1 MVPNETTKRS
11 EKTSWMMISKIGRQ
25 NEAVEKRR
33 RRLRGKDLLRNEE
46 GTPLEPSNAPPRTT
60 VYGQKVLKGAQRGQV
75 GKAKAQGNAQPNV
88 NSPNKLRI
96 LGGSCKGRKIQ
107 TPNVFLRPMMGKVRE
122 ALFSG
127 LSSIGAMDG
136 PNVSLLDV
144 YSGSGSIGVEALSR
158 GAKHVTFVD
167 ISKECCEI
175 SLSNAALCGFTIT
188 SNEQIPITT
197 SGYETHH
204 TINDG
209 SVTSIVDPSE
219 SSMPPFLHPPT
230 KAVRGNAM
238 DVLYNPIKYNLLK
251 PYDVITLTPPY
262 EEVAYGDLVQA
273 VAETSLAK
281 EADTIIALEYP
292 VELGCFPHV
301 IADGSLIGLRNRR
314 YGRTVLA
321 LYICR
326 PSGRLE
332 NAISRPEE
340 FVKL

>member
-1 MVPNETTKRS
+1 MGPS
-11 EKTSWMMISKIGRQ
+11 EKTSWMMMSNIGGQR
-25 NEAVEKRR
+25 EAVEKRR
-33 RRLRGKDLLRNEE
+33 RRRRRGKDLLRNEE
-46 GTPLEPSNAPPRTT
+46 GVPVEPCNAPRATTYRTT
-60 VYGQKVLKGAQRGQV
+60 LKGAQRGQV
-75 GKAKAQGNAQPNV
+75 GKVKTQGTTQSNV
-88 NSPNKLRI
+88 NNPNKLRI
-96 LGGSCKGRKIQ
+96 LGGLSRGRKLQ
-107 TPNVFLRPMMGKVRE
+107 TPNVFLRPMMGKVKQ
-122 ALFSG
+122 ALFNG
-127 LSSIGAMDG
+127 LFSIGAMDG

-175 SLSNAALCGFTIT
+175 SLANAVLCGFTT

-197 SGYETHH
+197 SDYGTTH
-204 TINDG
+204 TINGG
-209 SVTSIVDPSE
+209 SVTSIPDPSE
-219 SSMPPFLHPPT
+219 SSICPSFFRHT

-238 DVLYNPIKYNLLK
+238 DVLYNPINYDLLK
-251 PYDVITLTPPY
+251 PYDIITLTPPY
-262 EEVAYGDLVQA
+262 EEVTYGDLVQA
-273 VAETSLAK
+273 VAKTPLAK

-301 IADGSLIGLRNRR
+301 MADGSLIGLRNRR

-332 NAISRPEE
+332 SAISRPEE